1 MSNRLLCFGDIH
13 LKHELVENILLEIE
27 QDYDVILFLGDYFD
41 DHNKTLQDTENTAK
55 WLKESIYKENRI
67 YLYGNH
73 DFHYRFFKNNFVKG
87 SGFSRNKAD
96 IINKIIDKN
105 DWNKLLFYYVDQ
117 GYIFSHAGFSRNLL
131 HPIKGFDVN
140 FINQKISQ
148 DLHQTLNGDP
158 SIMFGIGKARNG
170 FNEKGGIL
178 WQDWVYEFEPIKE
191 YPQIVGHTHFD
202 NITYKKGFKD
212 INIDAFPNYI
222 LEIVDGIPNEIK
234 IEEIL

>member
-1 MSNRLLCFGDIH
+1 MKSLIFGDIH
-13 LKHELVENILLEIE
+13 NQIEIVEKVLYKLESKYEKI
-27 QDYDVILFLGDYFD
+27 IFLGDYFD
-41 DHNKTLQDTENTAK
+41 SYYDNLKMTENTAY
-55 WLKESIYKENRI
+55 WLKSKLYNDKYKM
-67 YLYGNH
+67 LFGNH
-73 DFHYRFFKNNFVKG
+73 CFHYRFPKNNFVKG
-87 SGFSRNKAD
+87 SGFSKNKAD

-148 DLHQTLNGDP
+148 DLHQTINGDP

-202 NITYKKGFKD
+202 NITYKKNSKD

-222 LEIVDGIPNEIK
+222 LEVIDGIPNEIK